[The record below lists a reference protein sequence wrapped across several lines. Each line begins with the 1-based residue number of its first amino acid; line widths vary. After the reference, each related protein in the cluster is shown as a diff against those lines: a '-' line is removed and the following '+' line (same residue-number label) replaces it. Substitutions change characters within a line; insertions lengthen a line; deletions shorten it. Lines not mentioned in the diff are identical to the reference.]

1 MPKEDLLHAIKDA
14 EQLIEDR
21 KKTVHP
27 DPAQR
32 QTQALQII
40 GDELTRLHA
49 EIKTLRYIFATYAA
63 RPRA

>member
-14 EQLIEDR
+14 EQVIEDR

-27 DPAQR
+27 DPEQR

-49 EIKTLRYIFATYAA
+49 EVKTLRYLFATYAA
-63 RPRA
+63 RPRV